1 MTKILNLSLL
11 GILLIHIWI
20 AGQFELSHDE
30 AYYWLYSQH
39 LDWGYFDHPP
49 VVGLIIKCFSFLPRS
64 EVSVRLGF
72 ILLQIASCLLLLEL
86 IPKSKRNLGL
96 ILFFA
101 FPLASFSGLLALPD
115 LPLLFMTTLYCFLL
129 KRYLDKNDWISIL
142 GLGLTIPLLLYS
154 KYHGILVVVFT
165 ILAVPKIL
173 LKKDFY
179 LITVISVLC
188 FLPHVLWQFDHD
200 FSTLRYHFIERPK
213 VDFSFIR
220 LLEYTGTQIF
230 LAGLLVGPLVW
241 WTIVK
246 NKAQNDFE
254 RALKFICIGT
264 FGFFFLS
271 TFSKKF
277 EANWTIFLT
286 TPLIILG
293 LQSTQWDK
301 KWAKNLLVFSF
312 ILIFVARF
320 LFIFDPSLVK
330 IKRLSEFHGWK
341 NWAKTI
347 DTQCSEPIL
356 ANTYQMAS
364 KLSFYLEKPVH
375 ALNLG
380 SRKNQFDYWTP
391 AADYYLTPKVCYI
404 TDKKQFEGE
413 IVLTPDGKNLK
424 LVRGFIPS
432 KFENNNP

>member
-1 MTKILNLSLL
+1 MRKILNLSLL
-11 GILLIHIWI
+11 CIILIHIWI

-49 VVGLIIKCFSFLPRS
+49 VVGLIIKSFSFLPRS

-72 ILLQIASCLLLLEL
+72 IILQICSCFLLLEL
-86 IPKSKRNLGL
+86 LPKSRKALGL

-101 FPLASFSGLLALPD
+101 FPLASFAGLFALPD

-129 KRYLDKNDWISIL
+129 KRYLDKNDLISIL
-142 GLGLTIPLLLYS
+142 GLGLVIPLLLYS

-165 ILAVPKIL
+165 ILAVPKL
-173 LKKDFY
+173 LRKKDFY
-179 LITVISVLC
+179 LITLISFLC
-188 FLPHVLWQFDHD
+188 FLPHVIWQYDHD
-200 FSTLRYHFIERPK
+200 FSTLRYHFFERPK

-220 LLEYTGTQIF
+220 LFEYTGTQLF

-241 WTIVK
+241 WTILK
-246 NKAQNDFE
+246 NKAQNDFD
-254 RALKFICIGT
+254 RALKFICIGS
-264 FGFFFLS
+264 FSFFFLS

-301 KWAKNLLVFSF
+301 KWAKNLVVLSFVLIFIARILLVF
-312 ILIFVARF
+312 
-320 LFIFDPSLVK
+320 DPEVVK
-330 IKRLSEFHGWK
+330 IKRLKEFHGWK

-347 DTQCSEPIL
+347 ETKCSDPIL

-364 KLSFYLEKPVH
+364 KLSFYLDRPIH

-391 AADYYLTPKVCYI
+391 ATDYYLTPRVCYV

-424 LVRGFIPS
+424 LVLGFVPA